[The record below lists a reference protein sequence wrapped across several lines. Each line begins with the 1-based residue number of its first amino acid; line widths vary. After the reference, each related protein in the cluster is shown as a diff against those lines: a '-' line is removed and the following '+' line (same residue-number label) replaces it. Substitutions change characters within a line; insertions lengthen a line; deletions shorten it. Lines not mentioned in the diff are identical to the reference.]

1 MVKYNVEYIS
11 KAYELVKQKSQDD
24 EIKAAEDLYVIDVI
38 LSGENTC
45 FNPYNLDSRL
55 REEYKTI
62 EMMEN
67 IVCKFIFNDRRPVN
81 RSVSEKDEIMN
92 RLQSDRMGI
101 IADTLIKHEIIKCV
115 DELYVKQQM
124 ENRDAYTSAILC
136 SQNSSCKMPWL
147 HL

>member
-1 MVKYNVEYIS
+1 MAKMVKYNVEYIS

-45 FNPYNLDSRL
+45 FSPYNLDKRL
-55 REEYKTI
+55 RKKYKTI

-67 IVCKFIFNDRRPVN
+67 IAHKFIFNDRRPIN
-81 RSVSEKDEIMN
+81 RSVSAKDEIMN

-115 DELYVKQQM
+115 DELYVKPQM
-124 ENRDAYTSAILC
+124 ENRDAYTSAI
-136 SQNSSCKMPWL
+136 
-147 HL
+147 

>member
-1 MVKYNVEYIS
+1 MAKTLKYNADYIS
-11 KAYELVKQKSQDD
+11 KAYILVKQKSTDD

-45 FNPYNLDSRL
+45 VNPYNVDSRL

-67 IVCKFIFNDRRPVN
+67 IAHKFIFNDRRPVN

-92 RLQSDRMGI
+92 RLQSDKMGI
-101 IADTLIKHEIIKCV
+101 IADVLIKHEIIKCV
-115 DELYVKQQM
+115 DELYVKPQM
-124 ENRDAYTSAILC
+124 QNMGIYTSAT
-136 SQNSSCKMPWL
+136 
-147 HL
+147 